1 MKDVLFQLQAIWK
14 NASGA
19 QRAFGV
25 LGIAVLAFGLSFA
38 VWMSSRPDMALLF
51 GNLDEADAGAIVDK
65 VRQAGVAAE
74 IRQNGRAVFVPRE
87 SIAEMRMLVSKDGVP
102 NGGAKG
108 FELFDQSDFGVSDF
122 EQNVKL
128 LRALQG
134 ELAKSIMGF
143 DAIESAKVSISRPK
157 RSAFASRDQKA
168 KASVLVGLRSGRSLS
183 RENVRAIVNLVCG
196 AVEGLE
202 ARSVAVV
209 DHEGR
214 VLSDTTDDSV
224 ASQANTQF
232 DLRQREEEYLSAK
245 AQEQLDRIGVKADVR
260 VACDMDFQNVRE
272 TQERYSPEDRAI
284 LSEKTESKTSKSG
297 SGNPGGTTS
306 ANAQLQQEN
315 TLGASGETSEETE
328 ESGAAHFVPSKTL
341 RSSEQAGARVSR
353 LSVSLVLHKDHD
365 AERQQIEEI
374 VKRAV
379 GFDESRTDSITT
391 IVREFTAVEDPMET
405 IDPGGSALVP
415 MLLERG
421 VQVLGILGA
430 LFIVL
435 KIVKSAQSTR
445 STAVA
450 ASAQGG
456 AQAAAPVPVD
466 EESEE
471 DIADLFKLRER
482 VNQSVTTNPVT
493 AARVLREWLR
503 DGGNN

>member
-1 MKDVLFQLQAIWK
+1 MKDVFSQLQAIWK

-25 LGIAVLAFGLSFA
+25 LGIAVLALGLSFA
-38 VWMSSRPDMALLF
+38 VWMSSRPDFALLF

-65 VRQAGVAAE
+65 VRQAGVEAE

-87 SIAEMRMLVSKDGVP
+87 SVAEMRMLVSKDGVP
-102 NGGAKG
+102 NGSVKG

-143 DAIESAKVSISRPK
+143 DAVESAKVSISRPK

-260 VACDMDFQNVRE
+260 VACEMDFQNIRE
-272 TQERYSPEDRAI
+272 TQERYSPEDRAV

-297 SGNPGGTTS
+297 VTGTGGTTS
-306 ANAQLQQEN
+306 ANAQLQQEA
-315 TLGASGETSEETE
+315 TLGANGEASEETE
-328 ESGAAHFVPSKTL
+328 ESGAMHFAPSKTL

-353 LSVSLVLHKDHD
+353 LSVSLVLHKEHD
-365 AERQQIEEI
+365 GERQQIEDI

-379 GFDESRTDSITT
+379 GFDDTRADSIST
-391 IVREFTAVEDPMET
+391 IVREFSAVETPMEE

-435 KIVKSAQSTR
+435 KIVKTAQSGR
-445 STAVA
+445 A
-450 ASAQGG
+450 AA
-456 AQAAAPVPVD
+456 AAAAAPGTTPATPPVPID

>member
-1 MKDVLFQLQAIWK
+1 MKDVFSQLQAIWK

-25 LGIAVLAFGLSFA
+25 LGVAVLAAGLAFT
-38 VWMSSRPDMALLF
+38 VWMSSRPDFALLF

-65 VRQAGVAAE
+65 VRQAGVEAE

-87 SIAEMRMLVSKDGVP
+87 SVAEMRMLVSKDGVP
-102 NGGAKG
+102 SGSVKG

-232 DLRQREEEYLSAK
+232 DLRQREEEYLTAK

-272 TQERYSPEDRAI
+272 TQERYSPEDRAVV
-284 LSEKTESKTSKSG
+284 SEKTETKTSKSG
-297 SGNPGGTTS
+297 VANSGGTTS
-306 ANAQLQQEN
+306 ANAQLQNEAAV
-315 TLGASGETSEETE
+315 GANGESSEETE
-328 ESGAAHFVPSKTL
+328 ESGAQHYVPSKTL

-353 LSVSLVLHKDHD
+353 LSVSLVLHKEHD
-365 AERQQIEEI
+365 GERQQIEDI
-374 VKRAV
+374 VKRSV
-379 GFDESRTDSITT
+379 GFDDTRADSITT
-391 IVREFTAVEDPMET
+391 IVREFAATDVPMEE
-405 IDPGGSALVP
+405 IDAGGSALVP

-435 KIVKSAQSTR
+435 KMVKTAQSSR
-445 STAVA
+445 VAVA
-450 ASAQGG
+450 AAPGTTP
-456 AQAAAPVPVD
+456 AATPVPVD